1 MQKGQF
7 CIHPGLFHPTCM
19 QNERF
24 CIHLGELTQLGM
36 KARSVKLP
44 GAGRKLP
51 GFGNKV
57 LEEGEEGVVAG
68 IHETFWV
75 ELDAQDAAARLAA
88 VGVAVFAAGV
98 LLALTRALRGEPLPG
113 FDHAVGRT
121 GHYAHACAGILDG
134 LMVKGVDHY

>member
-1 MQKGQF
+1 M
-7 CIHPGLFHPTCM
+7 
-19 QNERF
+19 
-24 CIHLGELTQLGM
+24 QLGM

-57 LEEGEEGVVAG
+57 LEEGEEGGVAG
-68 IHETFWV
+68 IHETFRV
-75 ELDAQDAAARLAA
+75 ELDAQDAAVRLAAATARLAA

-98 LLALTRALRGEPLPG
+98 LQTAALGAAVALLPLTLALWGEPFPG
-113 FDHAVGRT
+113 FDHAVVRT